1 MQLLVKCDTKTKDN
15 VFVSIDVAV
24 QYQAMEAKVYDAFY
38 KLTDPHQQIKAYVFD
53 GTLPSLIFTI
63 NPPRSVVRASVPKIT
78 LDQVF
83 ETKEEIAHAVKEELE
98 KVRNEE
104 SKPEFLTI
112 RTGYGRIWLRHH
124 SNSYYRHYPRC
135 KCQKGLPFEIISRLY

>member
-1 MQLLVKCDTKTKDN
+1 M
-15 VFVSIDVAV
+15 
-24 QYQAMEAKVYDAFY
+24 
-38 KLTDPHQQIKAYVFD
+38 
-53 GTLPSLIFTI
+53 
-63 NPPRSVVRASVPKIT
+63 VRASVPKIT

-124 SNSYYRHYPRC
+124 SNSYYRHYPGY
-135 KCQKGLPFEIISRLY
+135 KCQKGWWSSSSFRGIELTALQAMNEINAAERRRVAAQDKAEAEKIRIVKVLNAFCSLQQLNL